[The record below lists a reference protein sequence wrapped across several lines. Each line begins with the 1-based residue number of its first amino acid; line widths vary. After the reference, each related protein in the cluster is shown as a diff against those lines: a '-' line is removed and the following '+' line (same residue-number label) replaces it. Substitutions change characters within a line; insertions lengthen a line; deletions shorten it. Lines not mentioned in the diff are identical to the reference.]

1 MWCTLC
7 PPKKWAPKHFATATS
22 NLHEFKWNFTHTR
35 RHLFLSSKPNF
46 IRIPYSIYEI
56 FNSLELLLLLSQISV
71 TDTASHSFSLWWLP
85 SSRAVPQPTVPVR
98 WLCYCQ
104 LRHPTSSAHW
114 TGHRTV
120 QISIRWTMRFGTFCR
135 NGSTAA
141 RSVTSTIWK
150 NDWLKNKSGVVLI
163 TTLLTEQWINGVIDC
178 IKCVRVSDLN
188 ILTVLTDINCAGNS
202 WPVGNVI

>member
-1 MWCTLC
+1 MKFYTH
-7 PPKKWAPKHFATATS
+7 KTTS
-22 NLHEFKWNFTHTR
+22 
-35 RHLFLSSKPNF
+35 
-46 IRIPYSIYEI
+46 
-56 FNSLELLLLLSQISV
+56 ISV
-71 TDTASHSFSLWWLP
+71 IEAKFHKNPLFHLRDFQFSRTALTVVTNLGYRYCQPFVQSLVTSSP

-202 WPVGNVI
+202 WPVGNAI